1 MKNTTNILISL
12 IMALGIFSGCEKPLD
27 EPVAV
32 FRIEK
37 DTIINSVK
45 TRIETNYADTI
56 NPVYF
61 VFEGSANF
69 NSVWP
74 GDTIIMPDLSVRT
87 PPTGQ
92 IVKVPYSI
100 IQDYDS
106 RADSVLL
113 NYSRN
118 DSLNTQYK
126 IVYQGIALPYGT
138 SEIQYTYQKTSK
150 VPLTVTWVSAS
161 ANYSETKTSVFQKSI
176 IVK

>member
-1 MKNTTNILISL
+1 MKKTIKILISL
-12 IMALGIFSGCEKPLD
+12 VAIASIISGCEKPLD
-27 EPVAV
+27 EPIAA

-37 DTIINSVK
+37 DTIINNVK

-74 GDTIIMPDLSVRT
+74 GDTIIMPDLSVRI
-87 PPTGQ
+87 PPKGQ
-92 IVKVPYSI
+92 IIKVPYSI

-106 RADSVLL
+106 RADSVML

-150 VPLTVTWVSAS
+150 VPLTVTWVSALG
-161 ANYSETKTSVFQKSI
+161 
-176 IVK
+176 